1 LNNTKIKEK
10 LMKNFIKRAFLFV
23 CFTVSFSIFADGN
36 TSLVAPDLIEVNNF
50 TQNDITAQIALREA
64 LKEVNFWRVRDLN
77 AQKLALIDKDKLSW
91 WDQMWDARIKELDR
105 QIGHYEKQSK
115 QYDNEIKKFT
125 KRLK

>member
-1 LNNTKIKEK
+1 
-10 LMKNFIKRAFLFV
+10 MKNFIKRAFLFV